1 MTTFEIKE
9 ELKNIL
15 GLLMIEW
22 IELKYQEAKEIQQ
35 TKFETYPAYKDE
47 FKEPCD
53 FYRDLTQILFVSYSY
68 NEKLVDFITQKEKI
82 KDCHKMEILQYIIGF
97 YKKTYNVRYVDDVLD
112 WKQFNNLPYLLY
124 HLMRVYV
131 KNANVEKTM
140 FLILKDLDMLSL
152 NDRF

>member
-1 MTTFEIKE
+1 MSTSTFEITG
-9 ELKNIL
+9 ELKDIL

-22 IELKYQEAKEIQQ
+22 IELNYQEAKQIQQ
-35 TKFETYPAYKDE
+35 TKFETYPPYKDE

-53 FYRDLTQILFVSYSY
+53 FYRDLIQCLFVSFSY
-68 NEKLVDFITQKEKI
+68 NEKLVDFIIKKERI

-97 YKKTYNVRYVDDVLD
+97 YKTKYNVRCIDDVLD

-131 KNANVEKTM
+131 KNPNVEEM
-140 FLILKDLDMLSL
+140 LFRILKCLA
-152 NDRF
+152 